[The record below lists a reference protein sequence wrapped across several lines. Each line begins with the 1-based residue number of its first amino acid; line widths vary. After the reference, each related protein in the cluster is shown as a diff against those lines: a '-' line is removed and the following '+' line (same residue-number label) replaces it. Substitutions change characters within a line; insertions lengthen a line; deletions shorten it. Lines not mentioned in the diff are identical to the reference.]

1 LPFASDLSNKKRII
15 FMKRSTLSHS
25 FLNII
30 LVFIESALTLLL
42 RLDPELRKAAYPL
55 AKQGTVVALRLY
67 LPHVEIFATFS
78 PKGVLLDA
86 QLPVGRSEPDVVINA
101 YSIQIINAIT
111 THDSETTEK
120 LQMRGESV
128 QVQLVKQFIMQLGL
142 GSLIQGLIKK
152 FKGGKGKHQ
161 PSEAEM
167 ADKKESYQLRIKEQQ
182 TQINTLTI
190 KNRELETTLKEL
202 QSKQKTLTIVAVVA
216 VIVMIGAIIAL
227 LMS

>member
-1 LPFASDLSNKKRII
+1 
-15 FMKRSTLSHS
+15 MKRSTLSHS

-67 LPHVEIFATFS
+67 LPHVEVFATFS
-78 PKGVLLDA
+78 TKGVLLDA
-86 QLPVGRSEPDVVINA
+86 QLPIGRSEPDVVINA
-101 YSIQIINAIT
+101 YSIQVINAIT

-120 LQMRGESV
+120 LQMRGESI

-142 GSLIQGLIKK
+142 GSLIQGIIKK
-152 FKGGKGKHQ
+152 IKGGKAKTK
-161 PSEAEM
+161 PTEADLEE
-167 ADKKESYQLRIKEQQ
+167 KKNNYKLRIKEQQ

-190 KNRELETTLKEL
+190 KNRELETTVKEL
-202 QSKQKTLTIVAVVA
+202 QSKQKTLMIVTVVA
-216 VIVMIGAIIAL
+216 LVIMIGSIIAL
-227 LMS
+227 LMN

>member
-1 LPFASDLSNKKRII
+1 
-15 FMKRSTLSHS
+15 MKRSTLSHS

-67 LPHVEIFATFS
+67 LPHIEVFATFS
-78 PKGVLLDA
+78 TKGVLLDA
-86 QLPVGRSEPDVVINA
+86 QLPIGRSEPDVVINA
-101 YSIQIINAIT
+101 YSIQVINAIT

-120 LQMRGESV
+120 LQMRGESI

-152 FKGGKGKHQ
+152 IKGGKAKTK
-161 PSEAEM
+161 PTEADLEE
-167 ADKKESYQLRIKEQQ
+167 KKNNYKLRIKEQQ

-190 KNRELETTLKEL
+190 KNRELETTVREL
-202 QSKQKTLTIVAVVA
+202 QSKQKTLMIVTVVA
-216 VIVMIGAIIAL
+216 LVIMIGSVIAL
-227 LMS
+227 LMN

>member
-1 LPFASDLSNKKRII
+1 
-15 FMKRSTLSHS
+15 MKRSTLSHS

-42 RLDPELRKAAYPL
+42 RLDPELRKTAYPL

-67 LPHVEIFATFS
+67 LPHVEVFATFS
-78 PKGVLLDA
+78 TKGVLLDA
-86 QLPVGRSEPDVVINA
+86 QLPIGRSEPDVVINA
-101 YSIQIINAIT
+101 YSIQVINAIT

-120 LQMRGESV
+120 LQMRGESI

-152 FKGGKGKHQ
+152 IKGGKTKTK
-161 PSEAEM
+161 PTEADLEE
-167 ADKKESYQLRIKEQQ
+167 KKNNYKLRIKEQQ

-190 KNRELETTLKEL
+190 KNRELETTLREL
-202 QSKQKTLTIVAVVA
+202 QSKQKTLMTVTVVA
-216 VIVMIGAIIAL
+216 LVIMIGSVIAL
-227 LMS
+227 LMN

>member
-1 LPFASDLSNKKRII
+1 
-15 FMKRSTLSHS
+15 MKRSTLSHS

-67 LPHVEIFATFS
+67 LPHVEVFATFS
-78 PKGVLLDA
+78 TKGVLLDA
-86 QLPVGRSEPDVVINA
+86 QLPIGRSEPDVVINA
-101 YSIQIINAIT
+101 YSIQVINAIT

-120 LQMRGESV
+120 LQMRGESI

-152 FKGGKGKHQ
+152 IKGGKTKTK
-161 PSEAEM
+161 PTEADLEE
-167 ADKKESYQLRIKEQQ
+167 KKNNYKLRIKEQQ
-182 TQINTLTI
+182 TQISTLTI
-190 KNRELETTLKEL
+190 KNRELETTVREL
-202 QSKQKTLTIVAVVA
+202 QSKQKTLMIVTVVA
-216 VIVMIGAIIAL
+216 LVIMIGSVIAL
-227 LMS
+227 LMN

>member
-1 LPFASDLSNKKRII
+1 
-15 FMKRSTLSHS
+15 MKRSTLSHS

-78 PKGVLLDA
+78 TKGVLLDA
-86 QLPVGRSEPDVVINA
+86 HLPIGRSEPDVVINA
-101 YSIQIINAIT
+101 YSIQVINAIT

-142 GSLIQGLIKK
+142 GNLIQGLIKK
-152 FKGGKGKHQ
+152 IKGGKGKSK
-161 PSEAEM
+161 PTDAEM
-167 ADKKESYQLRIKEQQ
+167 AEKKDNYKLRIKEQQ
-182 TQINTLTI
+182 TQISTLTT
-190 KNRELETTLKEL
+190 KNRELETTVKEL
-202 QSKQKTLTIVAVVA
+202 QSKQKTLMIVTIVAL
-216 VIVMIGAIIAL
+216 VIMIGSVIAL
-227 LMS
+227 LMN

>member
-1 LPFASDLSNKKRII
+1 
-15 FMKRSTLSHS
+15 MKRSTLSHS

-78 PKGVLLDA
+78 TKGVLLDA
-86 QLPVGRSEPDVVINA
+86 QLPIGRSEPDVVINA

-152 FKGGKGKHQ
+152 FKGGKGKQ
-161 PSEAEM
+161 DLTEAEM
-167 ADKKESYQLRIKEQQ
+167 ADKKNSYQLRIKEQQ
-182 TQINTLTI
+182 TQINTLTM
-190 KNRELETTLKEL
+190 KNRELEITLKEL
-202 QSKQKTLTIVAVVA
+202 QSKQKTLVIVTVVA
-216 VIVMIGAIIAL
+216 IIVMIGAIVAL
-227 LMS
+227 LMN

>member
-1 LPFASDLSNKKRII
+1 
-15 FMKRSTLSHS
+15 MKRSTLSHS

-67 LPHVEIFATFS
+67 LPHVEVFATFS
-78 PKGVLLDA
+78 TKGVLLDA
-86 QLPVGRSEPDVVINA
+86 QLPIGRSEPDVVINA
-101 YSIQIINAIT
+101 YSIQVINAIT

-120 LQMRGESV
+120 LQMRGESI

-152 FKGGKGKHQ
+152 MKGGKAKTK
-161 PSEAEM
+161 PTEADLEE
-167 ADKKESYQLRIKEQQ
+167 KKNNYKLRIKEQQ

-190 KNRELETTLKEL
+190 KNRELETTVREL
-202 QSKQKTLTIVAVVA
+202 QSKQKTLMIVTVVA
-216 VIVMIGAIIAL
+216 LVIMIGSVIAL
-227 LMS
+227 LMN

>member
-1 LPFASDLSNKKRII
+1 
-15 FMKRSTLSHS
+15 MKRSTLSHS

-78 PKGVLLDA
+78 TKGVLLDA
-86 QLPVGRSEPDVVINA
+86 QLPIDRSEPDVIINA

-152 FKGGKGKHQ
+152 FKGGKSKQ
-161 PSEAEM
+161 DLSEAEM
-167 ADKKESYQLRIKEQQ
+167 ADKKHSYQLRIKEQQ
-182 TQINTLTI
+182 TQINTLTM
-190 KNRELETTLKEL
+190 KNRELETTLKES
-202 QSKQKTLTIVAVVA
+202 QSKQKTLIIVTVVS
-216 VIVMIGAIIAL
+216 IIGMIGAIIAL
-227 LMS
+227 LMN

>member
-1 LPFASDLSNKKRII
+1 
-15 FMKRSTLSHS
+15 MKRSTLSHS

-67 LPHVEIFATFS
+67 LPHVEVFATFS
-78 PKGVLLDA
+78 TKGVLLDA
-86 QLPVGRSEPDVVINA
+86 QLPIGRSEPDVVINA

-120 LQMRGESV
+120 LQMRGESI

-152 FKGGKGKHQ
+152 IKGGKAKTK
-161 PSEAEM
+161 PTEADLEE
-167 ADKKESYQLRIKEQQ
+167 KKNNYKLRIKEQQ

-190 KNRELETTLKEL
+190 KNRELETTVREL
-202 QSKQKTLTIVAVVA
+202 QSKQKMLMIVTVVA
-216 VIVMIGAIIAL
+216 LVIMIGSVIAL
-227 LMS
+227 LMN

>member
-1 LPFASDLSNKKRII
+1 
-15 FMKRSTLSHS
+15 MKRSTLSHS
-25 FLNII
+25 LLNII

-67 LPHVEIFATFS
+67 LPHVEVFATFS
-78 PKGVLLDA
+78 TKGVLLDA
-86 QLPVGRSEPDVVINA
+86 ELPVGRSEPDVVINA
-101 YSIQIINAIT
+101 YSIQVINAIT
-111 THDSETTEK
+111 THDRETTEK

-142 GSLIQGLIKK
+142 GSLIQGLIRKI
-152 FKGGKGKHQ
+152 KGGKAKTK
-161 PSEAEM
+161 PTDAEM
-167 ADKKESYQLRIKEQQ
+167 AEKKDHYKERIKEQQ

-190 KNRELETTLKEL
+190 KNRELEITVKEL
-202 QSKQKTLTIVAVVA
+202 QSKQKTFMIVTMVA
-216 VIVMIGAIIAL
+216 LVVMIGSVIAL

>member
-1 LPFASDLSNKKRII
+1 
-15 FMKRSTLSHS
+15 MKRSTLSHS
-25 FLNII
+25 LLNII

-67 LPHVEIFATFS
+67 LPHVEVFATFS
-78 PKGVLLDA
+78 TKGVLLDA
-86 QLPVGRSEPDVVINA
+86 ELPVGRSEPDVVINA
-101 YSIQIINAIT
+101 YSIQVINAIT
-111 THDSETTEK
+111 THDRETTEK

-142 GSLIQGLIKK
+142 GSLIQGLIRKI
-152 FKGGKGKHQ
+152 KGGKAKTK
-161 PSEAEM
+161 PTDAEM
-167 ADKKESYQLRIKEQQ
+167 AEKKDHYKERIKEQQ

-190 KNRELETTLKEL
+190 KNRELETTVKEL
-202 QSKQKTLTIVAVVA
+202 QSKQKTFMIVTMVA
-216 VIVMIGAIIAL
+216 LVVMIGSIIAL

>member
-1 LPFASDLSNKKRII
+1 
-15 FMKRSTLSHS
+15 MKRSTLSHS

-67 LPHVEIFATFS
+67 LPHVEVFATFS
-78 PKGVLLDA
+78 TKGVLLDA
-86 QLPVGRSEPDVVINA
+86 QLPIGRSEPDVVINA
-101 YSIQIINAIT
+101 YSIQVINAIT

-120 LQMRGESV
+120 LQMRGESI

-152 FKGGKGKHQ
+152 IKGGKTKTK
-161 PSEAEM
+161 PTEADLEE
-167 ADKKESYQLRIKEQQ
+167 KKNNYKLRIKEQQ

-190 KNRELETTLKEL
+190 KNRELETTVREL
-202 QSKQKTLTIVAVVA
+202 QSKQKTSMIVTVVA
-216 VIVMIGAIIAL
+216 LVIMIGSVIAL
-227 LMS
+227 LMN

>member
-1 LPFASDLSNKKRII
+1 
-15 FMKRSTLSHS
+15 MKRSTLSTS
-25 FLNII
+25 LLNII
-30 LVFIESALTLLL
+30 LVFVESALTLLL

-78 PKGVLLDA
+78 TKGVLLDA
-86 QLPVGRSEPDVVINA
+86 QLPIDRSEPDVVINA
-101 YSIQIINAIT
+101 YSIQVINAIT

-152 FKGGKGKHQ
+152 IKGGKGKSK
-161 PSEAEM
+161 PTDAEM
-167 ADKKESYQLRIKEQQ
+167 AEKKDSYKLRIKEQQ
-182 TQINTLTI
+182 TQISTLTT
-190 KNRELETTLKEL
+190 KNRELETTVKEL
-202 QSKQKTLTIVAVVA
+202 QSKQKTLMIVTIMAL
-216 VIVMIGAIIAL
+216 VIMIGSVIAL
-227 LMS
+227 LMN

>member
-1 LPFASDLSNKKRII
+1 
-15 FMKRSTLSHS
+15 MKRSTLSHS

-67 LPHVEIFATFS
+67 LPHVEVFATFS
-78 PKGVLLDA
+78 TKGVLLDA
-86 QLPVGRSEPDVVINA
+86 QLPIGRSEPDVVINA
-101 YSIQIINAIT
+101 YSIQVINAIT

-120 LQMRGESV
+120 LQMRGESI

-152 FKGGKGKHQ
+152 IKGGKAKTK
-161 PSEAEM
+161 PTEADLEE
-167 ADKKESYQLRIKEQQ
+167 KKNNYKLRIKEQQ

-190 KNRELETTLKEL
+190 KNRELETTVREL
-202 QSKQKTLTIVAVVA
+202 QSKQKMLMIVTVVA
-216 VIVMIGAIIAL
+216 LVIMIGSIIAL
-227 LMS
+227 LMN

>member
-1 LPFASDLSNKKRII
+1 
-15 FMKRSTLSHS
+15 MKRSTLSHS

-67 LPHVEIFATFS
+67 LPHVEVFATFS
-78 PKGVLLDA
+78 TKGVLLDA
-86 QLPVGRSEPDVVINA
+86 QLPIGRSEPDVVINA
-101 YSIQIINAIT
+101 YSLQVINAIT

-120 LQMRGESV
+120 LQMRGETV

-142 GSLIQGLIKK
+142 GGLIQGIIKK
-152 FKGGKGKHQ
+152 IKGGKSK
-161 PSEAEM
+161 PKPTDAEM
-167 ADKKESYQLRIKEQQ
+167 AEKKEHYKVRIKEQQ

-190 KNRELETTLKEL
+190 KNRELETTVKEL
-202 QSKQKTLTIVAVVA
+202 QSKQKTLMIVTIAALVFMV
-216 VIVMIGAIIAL
+216 GALIAL
-227 LMS
+227 VMN

>member
-1 LPFASDLSNKKRII
+1 
-15 FMKRSTLSHS
+15 MKRSTLSHS

-67 LPHVEIFATFS
+67 LPHVEVFATFS
-78 PKGVLLDA
+78 TKGVLLDA
-86 QLPVGRSEPDVVINA
+86 QLPIGRSEPDVVINA
-101 YSIQIINAIT
+101 YSIQVINAIT

-120 LQMRGESV
+120 LQMRGEST

-152 FKGGKGKHQ
+152 IKGGKTKTK
-161 PSEAEM
+161 PTEADLEE
-167 ADKKESYQLRIKEQQ
+167 KKNNYKLRIKEQQ

-190 KNRELETTLKEL
+190 KNRELETTVREL
-202 QSKQKTLTIVAVVA
+202 QSKQKTLMIVTVVA
-216 VIVMIGAIIAL
+216 LVIMIGSIIAL
-227 LMS
+227 LMN

>member
-1 LPFASDLSNKKRII
+1 
-15 FMKRSTLSHS
+15 MKRSTLSHS
-25 FLNII
+25 FSNII

-42 RLDPELRKAAYPL
+42 RLDPELRRAAYPL

-78 PKGVLLDA
+78 TKGVLLDA
-86 QLPVGRSEPDVVINA
+86 QLPIDRSEPDVIINA
-101 YSIQIINAIT
+101 YSLQVINAIT

-152 FKGGKGKHQ
+152 IKGGKGKSK
-161 PSEAEM
+161 PTEADLAE
-167 ADKKESYQLRIKEQQ
+167 KKENYKLRIKEQQ

-190 KNRELETTLKEL
+190 KNRELETTVKEL
-202 QSKQKTLTIVAVVA
+202 QSKQKIL
-216 VIVMIGAIIAL
+216 VIVTVAALIIMIGTIIAL
-227 LMS
+227 LMN

>member
-1 LPFASDLSNKKRII
+1 
-15 FMKRSTLSHS
+15 MKRSTLSHS

-67 LPHVEIFATFS
+67 LPHVEVFATFS
-78 PKGVLLDA
+78 TKGVLLDA
-86 QLPVGRSEPDVVINA
+86 QLPIGRSEPDVVINA
-101 YSIQIINAIT
+101 YSLQVINAIT

-120 LQMRGESV
+120 LQMRGETV

-142 GSLIQGLIKK
+142 GGLIQGIIKK
-152 FKGGKGKHQ
+152 IKGGKSK
-161 PSEAEM
+161 PKPTDAEM
-167 ADKKESYQLRIKEQQ
+167 AEKKEHYKVRIKEQQ

-190 KNRELETTLKEL
+190 KNRELETTVKEL
-202 QSKQKTLTIVAVVA
+202 QSKQKTFMIVTIVAL
-216 VIVMIGAIIAL
+216 IIMIGALIAL
-227 LMS
+227 VMN

>member
-1 LPFASDLSNKKRII
+1 
-15 FMKRSTLSHS
+15 MKRSTLSHS
-25 FLNII
+25 LINII

-67 LPHVEIFATFS
+67 LPHVEVFATFS
-78 PKGVLLDA
+78 TKGVLLDA
-86 QLPVGRSEPDVVINA
+86 ELPIGRSEPDVIINA
-101 YSIQIINAIT
+101 YSVQIINAIS
-111 THDSETTEK
+111 THDSEATEK

-128 QVQLVKQFIMQLGL
+128 QVQLVKQFIMQLGV
-142 GSLIQGLIKK
+142 GNLIRGVIQK
-152 FKGGKGKHQ
+152 FKGGKDKSH
-161 PSEAEM
+161 PTDAEM

-202 QSKQKTLTIVAVVA
+202 QSKQKTLMIVTVIAIVA
-216 VIVMIGAIIAL
+216 MIGSIIAL
-227 LMS
+227 LMN